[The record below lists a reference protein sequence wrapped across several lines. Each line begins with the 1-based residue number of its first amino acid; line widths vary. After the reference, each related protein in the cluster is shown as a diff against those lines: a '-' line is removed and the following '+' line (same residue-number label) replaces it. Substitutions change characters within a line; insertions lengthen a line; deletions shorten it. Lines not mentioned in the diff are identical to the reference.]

1 MDKNIRRTR
10 QNILRR
16 VLYALICICLFAC
29 AFTVNAKNGL
39 TVARAETT
47 ELPKI
52 EIENKTVHRGQT
64 FTLDVYLS
72 ENPGLVAMVLDL
84 SYDKSVM
91 SLVGVERGDAL
102 KTHTFTTTN
111 TETDAGF
118 LVEPFRLLWDGT
130 TQDNTTGLLVTFT
143 FESKLSAPVGDYPV
157 MLTYDAKN
165 TNSEYGKPIAV
176 DITNG
181 VVTLITGE
189 YTVVYKNYDGT
200 ELLRKDYNADDIPSY
215 TGETPTRATDEKYS
229 YTFRGWKGAV
239 SNVENEVWYIA
250 EYDTTAVEYQVTFY
264 VDGEFYGGDIY
275 GYNEVVDLSDI
286 PSKKNYNFS
295 GWYFDEK
302 FTQKATFVRMPSDDL
317 SLYGYMKFNIRED
330 EIPKINLT
338 LEREENGVAYVD
350 VVITENP
357 ALSGLVLT
365 LDYDKNGLEF
375 IGFTRGETLSTLQF
389 THTNTE
395 NGLNVDDFKFYWEG
409 AVNSYDTGKILT
421 LAFRI
426 KDNIAAGMYSVTF
439 TYDENSDATFFTDEQ
454 ELWYTK
460 LDITGAN
467 IPIGKLYHWY
477 EETTEGIGIDV
488 TTEEGQEPDTTL
500 NVKRITYFVTVENQ
514 AILDVAGENTELKDV
529 YFAQLTRGQEAI
541 YPNGKITVKIGLT
554 EAQKACSLIVVCR
567 LEADGALSQIQSKV
581 SDGFVVFET
590 DKLGEFAIVGDI
602 TLGGVGGT
610 MDTPTNTPI
619 LIIAPILLSIATI
632 GFALIAVSKAK
643 KNKQVFKYPKDE

>member
-1 MDKNIRRTR
+1 MDKNIRHIR

-29 AFTVNAKNGL
+29 VFTVNAKNSL
-39 TVARAETT
+39 TEARAETM

-64 FTLDVYLS
+64 FTLDVYMN

-84 SYDKSVM
+84 SYDKSAM
-91 SLVGVERGDAL
+91 ALVGVERGNAL

-118 LVEPFRLLWDGT
+118 LADPFRLLWDGT

-143 FESKLSAPVGDYPV
+143 FESKLSAFVGDYPV
-157 MLTYDAKN
+157 KLTYDAKN

-189 YTVVYKNYDGT
+189 YTVVYKNYDGM

-250 EYDTTAVEYQVTFY
+250 EYDTTAVEYQVTFF

-317 SLYGYMKFNIRED
+317 ALYGYMKFNIRED
-330 EIPKINLT
+330 EIPKIYLT
-338 LEREENGVAYVD
+338 FEREENGVAYID
-350 VVITENP
+350 VKLTENP
-357 ALSGLVLT
+357 AISGLVLT
-365 LDYDKNGLEF
+365 LDYDKSGLEF
-375 IGFTRGETLSTLQF
+375 IGFTHGETLSTLQF

-395 NGLNVDDFKFYWEG
+395 NGYNVDDFKFYWEG
-409 AVNSYDTGKILT
+409 AVNSYETGDILT

-488 TTEEGQEPDTTL
+488 TTEEGQEPDTVL

-514 AILDVAGENTELKDV
+514 AILDIAGEDTELKDV
-529 YFAQLTRGQEAI
+529 YFAQLTHGQEAV

-567 LEADGALSQIQSKV
+567 LGENGELSYIQSKV

-590 DKLGEFAIVGDI
+590 DKLGEFAIIGNMV
-602 TLGGVGGT
+602 LGGVGET
-610 MDTPTNTPI
+610 TDSQTNTPI
-619 LIIAPILLSIATI
+619 LIIAPILLSISVM
-632 GFALIAVSKAK
+632 GFAFIAINKAK
-643 KNKQVFKYPKDE
+643 KNKQVFEYPKDE